1 MKRSCWLLPLGAR
14 FSPFC
19 ISTPVSATSRC
30 LRVSVLT
37 LMENSSGPEL
47 LVALGDRAGRLACS
61 HQGLLFLS
69 QTPPFFVGG
78 GKGTT

>member
-1 MKRSCWLLPLGAR
+1 M
-14 FSPFC
+14 
-19 ISTPVSATSRC
+19 
-30 LRVSVLT
+30 SVLT

-69 QTPPFFVGG
+69 QTPQLFRGG